1 MLVNFFSSS
10 PESPWDNVCYFHCVL
25 VASKCTQLHVYLR
38 KMFSVNAKFACF
50 ILLSMQYSL
59 SNCYVYW
66 SEGLIKT
73 NAVQQTYT
81 GFIDQYLKIPRELL
95 RLFIFFRVTCRCFI
109 FICRAYLASQSIMS
123 SDLEQSSQQC
133 LCLKMSSLTHSGLSH
148 LPMCTSPRQ
157 RRSCCWAGWM
167 GLQSLRLFQ
176 MSMVW
181 TKLPDYSCVKDGH
194 FNALTNVIT
203 WKHKFIYL

>member
-1 MLVNFFSSS
+1 MV
-10 PESPWDNVCYFHCVL
+10 VC
-25 VASKCTQLHVYLR
+25 S
-38 KMFSVNAKFACF
+38 
-50 ILLSMQYSL
+50 
-59 SNCYVYW
+59 

-133 LCLKMSSLTHSGLSH
+133 LCLRMFSLTHSGLSH
-148 LPMCTSPRQ
+148 LPMCTSPKQ

-167 GLQSLRLFQ
+167 ELPPFVSDDHGVDEAAWLQLCQKWS
-176 MSMVW
+176 
-181 TKLPDYSCVKDGH
+181 KLLSCSD
-194 FNALTNVIT
+194 
-203 WKHKFIYL
+203 KFYNLQTDSDLYVCYCPTLDKFWQSAINYTFI